1 MRSKPL
7 LLSVPQTLYA
17 AIATRAKVQYMTP
30 QEYFIDL
37 ARKEL
42 LRQAKTAVAKPAKQ
56 KIRTFEDLFIKK
68 RR

>member
-1 MRSKPL
+1 MRSKL
-7 LLSVPQTLYA
+7 VLLSVPPVLYTV
-17 AIATRAKVQYMTP
+17 ITQRAKAQYMTP